1 MKVDVTTD
9 RELSDKVFD
18 KLCNWAENTDVGD
31 QVWYSNPTLTDMIRD
46 SSTVRNRDDHASGRG
61 IKKKKGRKKRR
72 SRFAAES
79 WQSALSSHEK
89 RVSWF
94 RRSLTWNRVV
104 KSPVGRRST

>member
-31 QVWYSNPTLTDMIRD
+31 QVWYSNPTLTDMIRG
-46 SSTVRNRDDHASGRG
+46 SSTVRNRDDYASGRG
-61 IKKKKGRKKRR
+61 MKKKSRKERR
-72 SRFAAES
+72 SRFATEP
-79 WQSALSSHEK
+79 WQSTLSSHEK

-94 RRSLTWNRVV
+94 WRSLT
-104 KSPVGRRST
+104 